1 MNALRMSD
9 RVQLRQLG
17 PCTLLQLPVKVPQ
30 VVRWHGSFASHPNLA
45 NGDELVQVV
54 LASLLDKGTQT
65 RDRFELSD
73 ELERRGAAIRVGSA
87 GVRMAFRGRAMTRD
101 VPEVMALMAETLREP
116 LLDEGE
122 FVKVKGRVQASVEQA
137 RDSTAVQADGA
148 LCRRLFSRSHPSF
161 IRSVD
166 DTLAALASMSIDDV
180 RTYFEQ
186 HVGANGLV
194 LAVAGDISVTATEK
208 AVDAAFTNWGQHNAV
223 PSHETTIHPVD
234 PDREYIDMA
243 DKPALDVRFGHAIP
257 IALADPEWL
266 PLHIGT
272 FVLGGN
278 FSARLM
284 RHIRDELGLTY
295 GISARLRG
303 MRGKAQG
310 YFATEMT
317 LSQENL
323 ARGVKEVRQ
332 MIRAFVDEGCSVR
345 ELDDAKTT
353 IAGAYQV
360 GLSTTSALAA
370 RLHNNHVLGFPV
382 DVIDTYVDEVGD
394 LTLEEVRDSV
404 VRTIRPDDLHTVIAG
419 TLSSDA

>member
-1 MNALRMSD
+1 MSAHRISD
-9 RVQLRQLG
+9 RVQQRQLG
-17 PCTLLQLPVKVPQ
+17 PCTLLQLPVTVPQ
-30 VVRWHGSFASHPNLA
+30 VVRWHGSFASNPDLT
-45 NGDELVQVV
+45 NGDELIQVV
-54 LASLLDKGTQT
+54 LASLLDKGTQK

-73 ELERRGAAIRVGSA
+73 ELECRGAAISVGSA
-87 GVRMAFRGRAMTRD
+87 GVRMAFMGRAMTHD

-148 LCRRLFSRSHPSF
+148 LCRRLFSRSHPSH

-166 DTLAALASMSIDDV
+166 DVLAALDSMTIDAV
-180 RTYFEQ
+180 RYYFKR
-186 HVGANGLV
+186 HVGANGLTLV
-194 LAVAGDISVTATEK
+194 VTGDISMAAAEK
-208 AVDAAFTNWGQHNAV
+208 AVDAAFSDWGLHNAV
-223 PSHETTIHPVD
+223 QSHETAIKPAD
-234 PDREYIDMA
+234 PGTEHVDMA
-243 DKPALDVRFGHAIP
+243 DKPALDVRLGHTVP
-257 IALADPEWL
+257 IARADPNWL
-266 PLHIGT
+266 PLHIGS
-272 FVLGGN
+272 FILGGN

-284 RHIRDELGLTY
+284 RHIRDKLGLTY

-310 YFATEMT
+310 YFATQMT

-323 ARGVKEVRQ
+323 ARGINEVRQ
-332 MIRAFVDEGCSVR
+332 MIRAFVDEGCSER

-353 IAGAYQV
+353 IAGAYEV

-370 RLHNNHVLGFPV
+370 HLHNNHVLGFPV
-382 DVIDTYVDEVGD
+382 DAIDTYVDEVGD

-404 VRTIRPDDLHTVIAG
+404 VRAIRPDDLHTVITG